1 MRRAVGYEQ
10 ASSLLSRPDPL
21 DALRGEPAL
30 LESIRATFG
39 EELTPAQVTERIVND
54 VRNNGDSA
62 IVSYTSLIS
71 HVDLQHIEV
80 SLEETAAAAEQID
93 LDLLEALRLA
103 ADRVKRFH
111 EKCLVDTGMEFF
123 DAELGRKVL
132 PLQRVGLY
140 VPGGRYAYPSS
151 VLMSAVPAR
160 VAGVAEVIVATPP
173 GSDGSVSPVTL
184 AACHIA
190 GVDRVFAVGGAQAIA
205 ALAYG
210 TESIPRVDKIC
221 GPGNVFVTLAKKM
234 VFGSV
239 AIDSLAGPSE
249 VLIIADSSASPVYCA
264 ADILAQAE
272 HDPQAGVALVTTSS
286 ELADAVEQE
295 IELQLATLERRDAI
309 RLAVDRGLIAL
320 VDGLDIAARLSNE
333 YGPEHLELMVSEP
346 TTLAVAITNAGCI
359 CLGGQSPV
367 VMGDYIDGPSHVL
380 PTGGSARFSSVLG
393 IHDFVKYSSIAR
405 LGSATMADLG
415 PAAITIARAEG
426 LEAHAR
432 AVEKRLNT
440 DQG

>member
-30 LESIRATFG
+30 LESIRSTFG
-39 EELTPAQVTERIVND
+39 ESLSPAQVTERIVND
-54 VRNNGDSA
+54 VRDKGDSA

-71 HVDLQHIEV
+71 HIDLTRVEVPKADIVAASERIEPE
-80 SLEETAAAAEQID
+80 LLNALKLAAERI
-93 LDLLEALRLA
+93 R
-103 ADRVKRFH
+103 RFH
-111 EKCLVDTGMEFF
+111 ERCRVATGTEFF

-151 VLMSAVPAR
+151 VLMSAIPAR
-160 VAGVAEVIVATPP
+160 VAGVAEVVVTTPP
-173 GSDGSVSPVTL
+173 TPEGSVLPMTL
-184 AACHIA
+184 AACDIA

-210 TESIPRVDKIC
+210 TESVPRVDKIC

-249 VLIIADSSASPVYCA
+249 VLIVADATASAAFCA

-272 HDPQAGVALVTTSS
+272 HDPQAGVALVTTSG
-286 ELADAVEQE
+286 ELADAVERE
-295 IELQLATLERRDAI
+295 VVAQLATLERREAI
-309 RLAVDRGLIAL
+309 QLALDRGLIAV
-320 VDGLDIAARLSNE
+320 VDTLATAVRLSNE
-333 YGPEHLELMVSEP
+333 YGPEHLELIVADP
-346 TTLAVAITNAGCI
+346 TSLAEGVTNAGCI

-380 PTGGSARFSSVLG
+380 PTGGSTRFSSVLG

-405 LGSATMADLG
+405 LDSATMADLG

-432 AVEKRLNT
+432 AVEKRLNS
-440 DQG
+440 

>member
-1 MRRAVGYEQ
+1 VIRATGYEE

-30 LESIRATFG
+30 LESIRSTFG
-39 EELTPAQVTERIVND
+39 ESLSPAQVTERIVDD

-71 HVDLQHIEV
+71 H
-80 SLEETAAAAEQID
+80 ID
-93 LDLLEALRLA
+93 LTHVEVPRADIVAASERIDAALLDALKLA
-103 ADRVKRFH
+103 AKRIRQYH
-111 EKCLVDTGMEFF
+111 ERCLVATGTEFF
-123 DAELGRKVL
+123 DAELGRRVL
-132 PLQRVGLY
+132 PLHRVGLY

-151 VLMSAVPAR
+151 VLMSAIPAR
-160 VAGVAEVIVATPP
+160 VAGVAEVIVTTPP
-173 GSDGSVSPVTL
+173 TPDGSVLPMTL

-190 GVDRVFAVGGAQAIA
+190 GVDRVFAVGGAQAVA

-210 TESIPRVDKIC
+210 TESVPRVDKIC

-249 VLIIADSSASPVYCA
+249 VLIVADATASPAFCA

-272 HDPQAGVALVTTSS
+272 HDPQAGVAFVTTSA
-286 ELADAVEQE
+286 ELADAVEREVE
-295 IELQLATLERRDAI
+295 IQVATLERRDAI
-309 RLAVDRGLIAL
+309 RLALDRGLVAV
-320 VDGLDIAARLSNE
+320 VDSLDEAVRLSNE
-333 YGPEHLELMVSEP
+333 YGPEHLELIVSDP
-346 TTLAVAITNAGCI
+346 TSLAESVTNAGCI

-405 LGSATMADLG
+405 LDSATMADLG

-432 AVEKRLNT
+432 AVEKRLNS
-440 DQG
+440 